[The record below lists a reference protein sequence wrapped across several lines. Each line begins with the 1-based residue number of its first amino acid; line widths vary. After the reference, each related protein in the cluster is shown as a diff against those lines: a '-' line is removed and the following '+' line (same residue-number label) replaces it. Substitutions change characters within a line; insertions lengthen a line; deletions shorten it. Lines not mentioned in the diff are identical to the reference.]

1 MSSFIFKENI
11 GGIFLVFLNV
21 VTPVFIL
28 VVIGYFVG
36 PRLKIDARS
45 LSRTAYFVFIPAF
58 VFNIISEAKIDFEL
72 ALQMLSFV
80 LVAQIAVALLGFLVG
95 KALRQS
101 REITAAFV
109 LIATFG
115 NVGNFGLPLIVF
127 RLGETART
135 YATVYFVATVFISFV
150 ICVGVASWVRSGGV
164 TAVFSVFKT
173 PALIALIPA
182 LVFNIADVEV
192 PIFLSRLSGL
202 LGQAMIPVML
212 ISIGVQ
218 MGEIPKIKI
227 SFNVFAASTVRLI
240 GGPVLAMLIVPYFG
254 LEGLERRT
262 GILQAAMPAAVL
274 ASIIALEY
282 KLLPEFVTTTVLF
295 STLYSVLTLT
305 VILTFI

>member
-1 MSSFIFKENI
+1 MENI

-58 VFNIISEAKIDFEL
+58 VFNIISEAKIDSEL
-72 ALQMLSFV
+72 ALQMLSFI

-127 RLGETART
+127 RLGEPART

-150 ICVGVASWVRSGGV
+150 ICVGVASWARSGGV

-182 LVFNIADVEV
+182 LVFNITDVEV

-212 ISIGVQ
+212 ITLGVQ

-227 SFNVFAASTVRLI
+227 NFNVFAASTVRLI
-240 GGPVLAMLIVPYFG
+240 GGPVLALLIVPYFG
-254 LEGLERRT
+254 LEGLERST

-295 STLYSVLTLT
+295 STLYSILTLT

>member
-1 MSSFIFKENI
+1 MENI

-58 VFNIISEAKIDFEL
+58 VFNIISEAKIDSGL
-72 ALQMLSFV
+72 ALQMLSFI

-150 ICVGVASWVRSGGV
+150 ICVGVASWARSGGV

-182 LVFNIADVEV
+182 LVFNITDAEV

-212 ISIGVQ
+212 ITLGVQ

-227 SFNVFAASTVRLI
+227 NFNVFAASTVRLI
-240 GGPVLAMLIVPYFG
+240 GGPVLALLIVPYFG
-254 LEGLERRT
+254 LEGLERST

-295 STLYSVLTLT
+295 STLYSILTLT

>member
-1 MSSFIFKENI
+1 MENI

-58 VFNIISEAKIDFEL
+58 VFNIISEAKIDSEL
-72 ALQMLSFV
+72 ALQMLSFI

-135 YATVYFVATVFISFV
+135 FATVYFVATVFISFV
-150 ICVGVASWVRSGGV
+150 ICVGVASWARSGGV

-182 LVFNIADVEV
+182 LVFNITDVEV

-212 ISIGVQ
+212 ITLGVQ
-218 MGEIPKIKI
+218 MGDIPKIKI
-227 SFNVFAASTVRLI
+227 NFNVFAASTVRLI
-240 GGPVLAMLIVPYFG
+240 GGPVLALLIVPYFG
-254 LEGLERRT
+254 LEGLERST

-295 STLYSVLTLT
+295 STLYSILTLT

>member
-1 MSSFIFKENI
+1 MENI

-36 PRLKIDARS
+36 PRLKIEARS

-58 VFNIISEAKIDFEL
+58 VFNIISEAKIDSGL
-72 ALQMLSFV
+72 ALQMLSFI

-127 RLGETART
+127 RLGESART

-150 ICVGVASWVRSGGV
+150 ICVGVASWARSGGV

-182 LVFNIADVEV
+182 LVFNITDVEV

-212 ISIGVQ
+212 ITLGVQ
-218 MGEIPKIKI
+218 MGDIPKIKI
-227 SFNVFAASTVRLI
+227 NFNVFAASTVRLI
-240 GGPVLAMLIVPYFG
+240 GGPVLALLIVPYFG
-254 LEGLERRT
+254 LEGLERST

-295 STLYSVLTLT
+295 STLYSILTLT

>member
-1 MSSFIFKENI
+1 MENI

-58 VFNIISEAKIDFEL
+58 VFNIISEAKIDSEL
-72 ALQMLSFV
+72 ALQMLSFI

-150 ICVGVASWVRSGGV
+150 ICVGVASWARSGGV

-182 LVFNIADVEV
+182 LVFNITDLEV

-212 ISIGVQ
+212 ITLGVQ

-227 SFNVFAASTVRLI
+227 NFNVFAASTVRLI
-240 GGPVLAMLIVPYFG
+240 GGPVLALLIVPYFG
-254 LEGLERRT
+254 LEGLERST

-295 STLYSVLTLT
+295 STLYSILTLT

>member
-1 MSSFIFKENI
+1 MENI
-11 GGIFLVFLNV
+11 DGIFLVFLNV

-36 PRLKIDARS
+36 PRLKIEARS

-58 VFNIISEAKIDFEL
+58 VFNIISEAKIDSEL
-72 ALQMLSFV
+72 ALQMLSFI

-127 RLGETART
+127 RLGESART

-150 ICVGVASWVRSGGV
+150 ICVGVASWARSGGV

-182 LVFNIADVEV
+182 LVFNITDVEV

-212 ISIGVQ
+212 ITLGVQ

-227 SFNVFAASTVRLI
+227 NFNVFAASTVRLI
-240 GGPVLAMLIVPYFG
+240 GGPVLALLIVPYFG
-254 LEGLERRT
+254 LEGLERST

>member
-1 MSSFIFKENI
+1 MENI

-58 VFNIISEAKIDFEL
+58 VFNIISEAKIDSEL
-72 ALQMLSFV
+72 ALQMLSFI
-80 LVAQIAVALLGFLVG
+80 LVAQIAVALLGFMVG

-109 LIATFG
+109 VIATFG

-127 RLGETART
+127 RRGETART

-182 LVFNIADVEV
+182 LVFNITDVEV

-212 ISIGVQ
+212 ITLGVQ

-240 GGPVLAMLIVPYFG
+240 GGPVLALLIVPYFG
-254 LEGLERRT
+254 LEGLERST

-295 STLYSVLTLT
+295 STLYSILTLT

>member
-1 MSSFIFKENI
+1 MENI

-36 PRLKIDARS
+36 PRLKIEARS

-58 VFNIISEAKIDFEL
+58 VFNIISEAKIDSGL
-72 ALQMLSFV
+72 ALQMLSFI

-150 ICVGVASWVRSGGV
+150 ICVGVASWARSGGV

-182 LVFNIADVEV
+182 LVFNITDVEV

-212 ISIGVQ
+212 ITLGVQ
-218 MGEIPKIKI
+218 MGEITKIKI
-227 SFNVFAASTVRLI
+227 NFNVFAASTVRLI
-240 GGPVLAMLIVPYFG
+240 GGPVLALLIVPYFA
-254 LEGLERRT
+254 RC
-262 GILQAAMPAAVL
+262 
-274 ASIIALEY
+274 
-282 KLLPEFVTTTVLF
+282 VTTNYHRFDSRPYRHAGRIDTNRNSF
-295 STLYSVLTLT
+295 
-305 VILTFI
+305 

>member
-1 MSSFIFKENI
+1 MENI

-58 VFNIISEAKIDFEL
+58 VFNIISEAKIDSGL
-72 ALQMLSFV
+72 TLQMLSFIF
-80 LVAQIAVALLGFLVG
+80 VAQIAVALLGFLVG

-150 ICVGVASWVRSGGV
+150 ICVGVASWARSGGV

-182 LVFNIADVEV
+182 LVFNITDVEV

-212 ISIGVQ
+212 ITLGVQ

-227 SFNVFAASTVRLI
+227 NFNVFAASTVRLI
-240 GGPVLAMLIVPYFG
+240 GGPVLALLIVPYFG
-254 LEGLERRT
+254 LEGLERST

>member
-1 MSSFIFKENI
+1 MENI

-36 PRLKIDARS
+36 PRLKIEARS

-58 VFNIISEAKIDFEL
+58 VFNIISEAKIDSEL
-72 ALQMLSFV
+72 ALQMLSFI

-135 YATVYFVATVFISFV
+135 FATVYFVATVFISFV
-150 ICVGVASWVRSGGV
+150 ICVGVASWARSGGV

-182 LVFNIADVEV
+182 LVFNITDVEV

-212 ISIGVQ
+212 ITLGVQ

-227 SFNVFAASTVRLI
+227 NFNVFAASTVRLI
-240 GGPVLAMLIVPYFG
+240 GGPVLALLIVPYFG
-254 LEGLERRT
+254 LEGLERST

-295 STLYSVLTLT
+295 STLYSILTLT

>member
-1 MSSFIFKENI
+1 MENI

-58 VFNIISEAKIDFEL
+58 VFNIISEAKIDSEL
-72 ALQMLSFV
+72 ALQMLSFI

-127 RLGETART
+127 RLGESART
-135 YATVYFVATVFISFV
+135 FATVYFVATVFISFV
-150 ICVGVASWVRSGGV
+150 ICVGVASWARSGGV

-182 LVFNIADVEV
+182 LVFNITDLEV

-212 ISIGVQ
+212 ITLGVQ

-227 SFNVFAASTVRLI
+227 NFNVFAASTVRLI
-240 GGPVLAMLIVPYFG
+240 GGPVLALLIVPYFG
-254 LEGLERRT
+254 LEGLERST

-295 STLYSVLTLT
+295 STLYSILTLT

>member
-1 MSSFIFKENI
+1 MENI

-58 VFNIISEAKIDFEL
+58 VFNIISEAKIDSEL
-72 ALQMLSFV
+72 ALQMLSFI

-150 ICVGVASWVRSGGV
+150 ICVGVASWARSGGV

-182 LVFNIADVEV
+182 LVFNITDVEV

-212 ISIGVQ
+212 VTLGVQ

-227 SFNVFAASTVRLI
+227 NFNVFAASTVRLI
-240 GGPVLAMLIVPYFG
+240 GGPVLALLIVPYFG
-254 LEGLERRT
+254 LEGLERST

-295 STLYSVLTLT
+295 STLYSILTLT

>member
-1 MSSFIFKENI
+1 MSSFLFKENI

-72 ALQMLSFV
+72 ALQMFSFV

-101 REITAAFV
+101 RDITAAFV

-135 YATVYFVATVFISFV
+135 FATVYFVATVFISFV
-150 ICVGVASWVRSGGV
+150 ICVGVASWASSGGV
-164 TAVFSVFKT
+164 AAVFSVFKT

-212 ISIGVQ
+212 ITLGVQ

-240 GGPVLAMLIVPYFG
+240 GGPVLALLIVPYFG
-254 LEGLERRT
+254 LEGLERST

-295 STLYSVLTLT
+295 STLYSILTLT

>member
-1 MSSFIFKENI
+1 MENI

-36 PRLKIDARS
+36 PRLNIEARS

-58 VFNIISEAKIDFEL
+58 VFNIISEAKIDSEL
-72 ALQMLSFV
+72 ALQMLSFI

-135 YATVYFVATVFISFV
+135 FATVYFVATVFISFV

-182 LVFNIADVEV
+182 LVFNITDLEV

-212 ISIGVQ
+212 ITLGVQ

-227 SFNVFAASTVRLI
+227 NFNVFAASTVRLI
-240 GGPVLAMLIVPYFG
+240 GGPVLALLIVPYFG
-254 LEGLERRT
+254 LEGLERST

-274 ASIIALEY
+274 ASIISLEY

-295 STLYSVLTLT
+295 STLYSILTLT

>member
-1 MSSFIFKENI
+1 MENI

-36 PRLKIDARS
+36 PRLKIEARS

-58 VFNIISEAKIDFEL
+58 VFNIISEAKIDSGL
-72 ALQMLSFV
+72 ALQMLSFI

-135 YATVYFVATVFISFV
+135 YATVYFVVTIFISFV
-150 ICVGVASWVRSGGV
+150 ICVGVASWARSGGV

-182 LVFNIADVEV
+182 LVFNITDVEV

-212 ISIGVQ
+212 ITLGVQ

-227 SFNVFAASTVRLI
+227 NFNVFAASTVRLI
-240 GGPVLAMLIVPYFG
+240 GGPVLALLIVPYFG
-254 LEGLERRT
+254 LEGLERST

>member
-1 MSSFIFKENI
+1 MENI

-36 PRLKIDARS
+36 PGLKIEARS

-58 VFNIISEAKIDFEL
+58 VFNIISEAKIDSEL
-72 ALQMLSFV
+72 AIQMLSFI

-135 YATVYFVATVFISFV
+135 FATVYFVATVFISFI
-150 ICVGVASWVRSGGV
+150 ICVGVASWARSGGV

-182 LVFNIADVEV
+182 LVFNITDVEV

-212 ISIGVQ
+212 ITLGVQ
-218 MGEIPKIKI
+218 MGEIPRIKI
-227 SFNVFAASTVRLI
+227 NFNVFAASTVRLI
-240 GGPVLAMLIVPYFG
+240 GGPVLALLIVPYFG
-254 LEGLERRT
+254 LEGLERST

-295 STLYSVLTLT
+295 STLYSIITLT

>member
-1 MSSFIFKENI
+1 MENI

-58 VFNIISEAKIDFEL
+58 VFNIISEAKIDSGL
-72 ALQMLSFV
+72 ALQMLSFI

-127 RLGETART
+127 RLGESART

-150 ICVGVASWVRSGGV
+150 ICVGVASWARSGGV

-182 LVFNIADVEV
+182 LVFNITDLEV

-212 ISIGVQ
+212 ITLGVQ

-227 SFNVFAASTVRLI
+227 NFNVFAASTVRLI
-240 GGPVLAMLIVPYFG
+240 GGPVLALLIVPYFG
-254 LEGLERRT
+254 LEGLERST

-295 STLYSVLTLT
+295 STLYSILTLT

>member
-1 MSSFIFKENI
+1 MENI

-58 VFNIISEAKIDFEL
+58 VFNIISEAKIDSGL
-72 ALQMLSFV
+72 ALQMLSFI

-135 YATVYFVATVFISFV
+135 FATVYFVATVFISFV
-150 ICVGVASWVRSGGV
+150 ICVGVASWARSGGV

-182 LVFNIADVEV
+182 LVFNITDVEV

-212 ISIGVQ
+212 ITLGVQ
-218 MGEIPKIKI
+218 MVEIPKIKI
-227 SFNVFAASTVRLI
+227 NFNVFAASTVRLI
-240 GGPVLAMLIVPYFG
+240 GGPVLALLIVPYFG
-254 LEGLERRT
+254 LEGLERST

-295 STLYSVLTLT
+295 STLYSILTLT

>member
-1 MSSFIFKENI
+1 MENI

-36 PRLKIDARS
+36 PRLKIEARS

-58 VFNIISEAKIDFEL
+58 VFNIISEAKIDSEL
-72 ALQMLSFV
+72 ALQMLSFI

-150 ICVGVASWVRSGGV
+150 ICVGVASWARSGGV

-182 LVFNIADVEV
+182 LVFNITDVEV

-212 ISIGVQ
+212 ITLGVQ

-227 SFNVFAASTVRLI
+227 NFNVFAASTVRLI
-240 GGPVLAMLIVPYFG
+240 GGPVLALLIVPYFG

-295 STLYSVLTLT
+295 STLYSILTLT

>member
-1 MSSFIFKENI
+1 MENI
-11 GGIFLVFLNV
+11 GGIFLVFINV

-36 PRLKIDARS
+36 PRLKIEARS

-58 VFNIISEAKIDFEL
+58 VFNIISEAKIDSEL
-72 ALQMLSFV
+72 ALQMLSFI

-135 YATVYFVATVFISFV
+135 FATVYFVATVFISFV
-150 ICVGVASWVRSGGV
+150 ICVGVASWARSGGV

-182 LVFNIADVEV
+182 LVFNITDLEV

-212 ISIGVQ
+212 ITLGVQ

-227 SFNVFAASTVRLI
+227 NFNVFAASTVRLI
-240 GGPVLAMLIVPYFG
+240 GGPVLALLIVPYFG
-254 LEGLERRT
+254 LEGLERST

-295 STLYSVLTLT
+295 STLYSILTLT

>member
-1 MSSFIFKENI
+1 MENI

-58 VFNIISEAKIDFEL
+58 VFNIISEAKIDSEL
-72 ALQMLSFV
+72 AIQMLSFI

-135 YATVYFVATVFISFV
+135 FATVYFVATVFISFV
-150 ICVGVASWVRSGGV
+150 ICVGVASWARSGGV

-182 LVFNIADVEV
+182 LVFNITDVEV

-212 ISIGVQ
+212 ITLGVQ
-218 MGEIPKIKI
+218 MGEIPRIKI
-227 SFNVFAASTVRLI
+227 NFNVFVASTLRLI
-240 GGPVLAMLIVPYFG
+240 GGPVLALLIVPYFG
-254 LEGLERRT
+254 LEGLERST
-262 GILQAAMPAAVL
+262 GILQSAMPAAVL

>member
-1 MSSFIFKENI
+1 MENI

-58 VFNIISEAKIDFEL
+58 VFNIISEAKIDSEL
-72 ALQMLSFV
+72 ALQMLSFI

-127 RLGETART
+127 RLGESART

-150 ICVGVASWVRSGGV
+150 ICVGVASWARSGGV

-182 LVFNIADVEV
+182 LVFNITDLEV

-212 ISIGVQ
+212 ITLGVQ

-227 SFNVFAASTVRLI
+227 NFNVFAASTVRLI
-240 GGPVLAMLIVPYFG
+240 GGPVLALLIVPYFG
-254 LEGLERRT
+254 LEGLERST

-295 STLYSVLTLT
+295 STLYSILTLT

>member
-1 MSSFIFKENI
+1 MENI

-36 PRLKIDARS
+36 PRLKIKARS

-58 VFNIISEAKIDFEL
+58 VFNIISEAKIDSGL
-72 ALQMLSFV
+72 ALQMLSFI

-95 KALRQS
+95 KALGQS

-150 ICVGVASWVRSGGV
+150 ICVGVASWTRSGGV

-182 LVFNIADVEV
+182 LVFNITDVEV

-212 ISIGVQ
+212 ITLGVQ

-227 SFNVFAASTVRLI
+227 NFNVFAASTVRLI
-240 GGPVLAMLIVPYFG
+240 GGPVLALLIVPYFG
-254 LEGLERRT
+254 LEGLERST

-274 ASIIALEY
+274 TSIIALEY

>member
-1 MSSFIFKENI
+1 MENI

-36 PRLKIDARS
+36 PRIKIEARS

-58 VFNIISEAKIDFEL
+58 VFNIISEAKIDSEL
-72 ALQMLSFV
+72 ALQMLSFI
-80 LVAQIAVALLGFLVG
+80 LVAQIAVALLGFMVG

-109 LIATFG
+109 VIATFG

-150 ICVGVASWVRSGGV
+150 ICVGVASWARSGGV

-182 LVFNIADVEV
+182 LVFNITDVEV

-212 ISIGVQ
+212 ITLGVQ

-227 SFNVFAASTVRLI
+227 NFNVFAASTVRLI
-240 GGPVLAMLIVPYFG
+240 GGPVLALLIVPYFG
-254 LEGLERRT
+254 LEGLERST

-295 STLYSVLTLT
+295 STLYSILTLT
-305 VILTFI
+305 VILTII

>member
-1 MSSFIFKENI
+1 MENI

-58 VFNIISEAKIDFEL
+58 VFNIISEAKIESEL
-72 ALQMLSFV
+72 ALQMLSFI

-150 ICVGVASWVRSGGV
+150 ICVGVASWARSGGV

-182 LVFNIADVEV
+182 LVFNITDVEV

-212 ISIGVQ
+212 ITLGVQ

-227 SFNVFAASTVRLI
+227 NFNVFAASTVRLI
-240 GGPVLAMLIVPYFG
+240 GGPVLALLIVPYFG
-254 LEGLERRT
+254 LEGLERST

-295 STLYSVLTLT
+295 STLYSILTLT

>member
-58 VFNIISEAKIDFEL
+58 VFNIISEAKIDSEL
-72 ALQMLSFV
+72 ALQMLSFI

-135 YATVYFVATVFISFV
+135 FATVYFVATVFISFV
-150 ICVGVASWVRSGGV
+150 ICVGVASWARNGGV

-182 LVFNIADVEV
+182 LVFNITDVEV

-212 ISIGVQ
+212 ITLGVQ

-227 SFNVFAASTVRLI
+227 NFNVFAASTVRLI
-240 GGPVLAMLIVPYFG
+240 GGPVLALLIVPYFG
-254 LEGLERRT
+254 LEGLERST

>member
-1 MSSFIFKENI
+1 MENI

-36 PRLKIDARS
+36 PRLKIEARS

-58 VFNIISEAKIDFEL
+58 VFNIISEAKIDSGL
-72 ALQMLSFV
+72 ALQMLSFI

-135 YATVYFVATVFISFV
+135 FATVYFVATVFISFV
-150 ICVGVASWVRSGGV
+150 ICVGVASWARSGGV

-182 LVFNIADVEV
+182 LVFNITDVEV

-212 ISIGVQ
+212 VTLGVQ
-218 MGEIPKIKI
+218 MGQIPKIKI
-227 SFNVFAASTVRLI
+227 NFNVFAASTVRLI
-240 GGPVLAMLIVPYFG
+240 GGPVLALLIVPYFG
-254 LEGLERRT
+254 LEGLERST

>member
-1 MSSFIFKENI
+1 MENI

-36 PRLKIDARS
+36 PRLNIEARS

-58 VFNIISEAKIDFEL
+58 VFNIISEAKIDSEL
-72 ALQMLSFV
+72 ALQMLSFI

-182 LVFNIADVEV
+182 LVFNITDVEV

-212 ISIGVQ
+212 ITLGVQ

-227 SFNVFAASTVRLI
+227 NFNVFAASTVRLI
-240 GGPVLAMLIVPYFG
+240 GGPVLALLIVPYFG
-254 LEGLERRT
+254 LEGLERST

-295 STLYSVLTLT
+295 STLYSILTLT

>member
-1 MSSFIFKENI
+1 MENI

-58 VFNIISEAKIDFEL
+58 VFNIISEAKIDSEL
-72 ALQMLSFV
+72 ALQMLSFI

-135 YATVYFVATVFISFV
+135 FATVYFVATVFISFI
-150 ICVGVASWVRSGGV
+150 ICVGVASWARSGGV

-182 LVFNIADVEV
+182 LVFNITDVEV

-212 ISIGVQ
+212 ITLGVQ

-227 SFNVFAASTVRLI
+227 NFNVFAASTVRLI
-240 GGPVLAMLIVPYFG
+240 GGPVLALLIVPYFG
-254 LEGLERRT
+254 LEGLERST

>member
-58 VFNIISEAKIDFEL
+58 VFNIISEAKIDSEL
-72 ALQMLSFV
+72 ALQMLSFI

-135 YATVYFVATVFISFV
+135 FATVYFVATVFISFV
-150 ICVGVASWVRSGGV
+150 ICVGVASWARSGGV

-182 LVFNIADVEV
+182 LVFNITDLEV

-212 ISIGVQ
+212 ITLGVQ

-227 SFNVFAASTVRLI
+227 NFNVFAASTVRLI
-240 GGPVLAMLIVPYFG
+240 GGPVLALLIVPYFG
-254 LEGLERRT
+254 LEGLERST

-274 ASIIALEY
+274 ASIISLEY

-295 STLYSVLTLT
+295 STIYSILTLT
-305 VILTFI
+305 VILTII

>member
-1 MSSFIFKENI
+1 MENI

-58 VFNIISEAKIDFEL
+58 VFNIISEAKINSEL
-72 ALQMLSFV
+72 ALQMLSFI

-150 ICVGVASWVRSGGV
+150 ICVGVASWARSGGV

-182 LVFNIADVEV
+182 LVFNITDAEV

-212 ISIGVQ
+212 ITLGVQ

-227 SFNVFAASTVRLI
+227 NFNVFAASTVRLI
-240 GGPVLAMLIVPYFG
+240 GGPVLALLIVPYFG
-254 LEGLERRT
+254 LEGLERST

-295 STLYSVLTLT
+295 STLYSILTLT

>member
-1 MSSFIFKENI
+1 MENI

-36 PRLKIDARS
+36 PRLKIEARS

-58 VFNIISEAKIDFEL
+58 VFNIISEAKIDSEL
-72 ALQMLSFV
+72 ALQMLSFI

-150 ICVGVASWVRSGGV
+150 ICVGVASWARSGGV

-182 LVFNIADVEV
+182 LVFNITDVEV

-212 ISIGVQ
+212 ITLGVQ

-240 GGPVLAMLIVPYFG
+240 GGPVLALLIVPYFG
-254 LEGLERRT
+254 LEGLERST

-295 STLYSVLTLT
+295 STLYSILTLT

>member
-1 MSSFIFKENI
+1 MENI

-28 VVIGYFVG
+28 VVIGYFVD
-36 PRLKIDARS
+36 PRLKIEARS

-58 VFNIISEAKIDFEL
+58 VFNIISEAKIDSEL
-72 ALQMLSFV
+72 GLQMLSFI
-80 LVAQIAVALLGFLVG
+80 LVAQIAFALLGFLVG

-182 LVFNIADVEV
+182 LVFNITDVEV

-212 ISIGVQ
+212 VTLGVQ
-218 MGEIPKIKI
+218 MGQIPKIKI
-227 SFNVFAASTVRLI
+227 NFNVFAASTVRLI
-240 GGPVLAMLIVPYFG
+240 GGPVLALLIVPYFG
-254 LEGLERRT
+254 LEGLERST
-262 GILQAAMPAAVL
+262 GILQSAMPAAVL

-295 STLYSVLTLT
+295 STLYSILTLT
-305 VILTFI
+305 VILTII

>member
-1 MSSFIFKENI
+1 MENI

-58 VFNIISEAKIDFEL
+58 VFNIISEAKIDSEL
-72 ALQMLSFV
+72 ALQMLSFI

-150 ICVGVASWVRSGGV
+150 ICVGVASWARSGGV

-182 LVFNIADVEV
+182 LVFNITDVEV
-192 PIFLSRLSGL
+192 PIILSRLSGL

-212 ISIGVQ
+212 ITLGVQ
-218 MGEIPKIKI
+218 MGDIPKIKI
-227 SFNVFAASTVRLI
+227 NFNVFAASTVRLI
-240 GGPVLAMLIVPYFG
+240 GGPVLALLIVPYFG
-254 LEGLERRT
+254 LEGLERST

-295 STLYSVLTLT
+295 STLYSILTLT

>member
-1 MSSFIFKENI
+1 MENI

-36 PRLKIDARS
+36 PRLKIEARS
-45 LSRTAYFVFIPAF
+45 LSRTAYFVFVPAF
-58 VFNIISEAKIDFEL
+58 VFNIISEAKIDSEL
-72 ALQMLSFV
+72 ALQMLSFI

-150 ICVGVASWVRSGGV
+150 ICVGVASWARSGGV

-182 LVFNIADVEV
+182 LVFNITDVEV

-212 ISIGVQ
+212 ITLGVQ

-227 SFNVFAASTVRLI
+227 NFNVFAASTVRLI
-240 GGPVLAMLIVPYFG
+240 GGPVLALLIVPYSG
-254 LEGLERRT
+254 LEGLERST

-274 ASIIALEY
+274 VSIIALEY

>member
-1 MSSFIFKENI
+1 MENI

-58 VFNIISEAKIDFEL
+58 VFNIISEAKIDSEL
-72 ALQMLSFV
+72 ALQMLSFI

-135 YATVYFVATVFISFV
+135 FATVYFVATVFISFV
-150 ICVGVASWVRSGGV
+150 ICVGVASWARSGGV

-182 LVFNIADVEV
+182 LVFNITDVEV
-192 PIFLSRLSGL
+192 PIILSRLSGL

-212 ISIGVQ
+212 ITLGVQ

-227 SFNVFAASTVRLI
+227 NFNVFAASTVRLI
-240 GGPVLAMLIVPYFG
+240 GGPVLALLIVPYFG
-254 LEGLERRT
+254 LEGLERST

-295 STLYSVLTLT
+295 STLYSILTLT